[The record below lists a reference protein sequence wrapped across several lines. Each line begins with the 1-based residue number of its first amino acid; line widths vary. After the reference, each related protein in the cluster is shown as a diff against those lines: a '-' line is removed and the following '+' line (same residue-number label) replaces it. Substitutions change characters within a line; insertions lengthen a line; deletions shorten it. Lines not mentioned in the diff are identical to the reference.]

1 MKKKGTKASRFFSGE
16 GREYVVTQR
25 ARISMRDAGLGFLA
39 GVIMMNILWAA
50 MARHNIQQRLPMS
63 NKPIYRTISTT
74 EAMKRVDPKPVAYP
88 TYKLSNGRAEYMK
101 ARIGE
106 EPRFAKRG

>member
-1 MKKKGTKASRFFSGE
+1 MHRVV
-16 GREYVVTQR
+16 EYVIKQSR
-25 ARISMRDAGLGFLA
+25 ELSMSD
-39 GVIMMNILWAA
+39 
-50 MARHNIQQRLPMS
+50 
-63 NKPIYRTISTT
+63 KPIYRTFSTT
-74 EAMKRVDPKPVAYP
+74 EAMKRVDPKPAVYP